1 MMKLLLMALATFLLL
16 QLSFSVTANS
26 QINIVTRHNSSILPP
41 NPTMQTQGF
50 QGVWQGTLDAGGTKL
65 RIVLT
70 VTKSDAGAY
79 AGKLDSLDQG
89 ATIPIDTITVNGDA
103 VRIEIKSPPIVYEGT
118 LNKERT
124 ELTGTFT
131 QGGQGFPLSF
141 KRSDQ
146 AAAVPPSAKDFEGS
160 WQGTLEAGAQKLRLV
175 VTVTKSGAGAY
186 AGKFDSLDQ
195 GSNIAIDTITVN
207 GDAVRFEIKSAAIVY
222 EGTLNKERTELTGT
236 FSQSDQKFPLTLKR
250 GDQAAATP
258 TATPTPKPKPDYSAP
273 ADAPYIA
280 EEVLVKTPAGHT
292 LAGTLTLPKSAS
304 RTKPVSAIVTVTG
317 SGPQDRDENIGL
329 PGFLP
334 FRQIADSLARR
345 GIAVLR
351 MDDRGTGASGGTF
364 KGSTS
369 ADFAEDIRAGL
380 AYLRT
385 RPEIRGDRLGVLGH
399 SEGAIIAPMVAE
411 KEPTLR
417 GIVLLAGIAQAG
429 RTALYFQLKNGI
441 EHNTKLTPEMRA
453 SQIAEIDKR
462 IDAMMAADPWMK
474 FFLSYEP
481 APTMRRVKTPV
492 LILTG
497 SRDQQAVPAE
507 VALQEAA
514 FKEGG
519 NKDVTA
525 RVLPDLNHLFVQ
537 DTDGFP
543 QNYAK
548 LPAPIMV
555 RADVLEM
562 IGDWLAKRLR

>member
-1 MMKLLLMALATFLLL
+1 MLLFVLGLSCQVFGQTPAKDLAG
-16 QLSFSVTANS
+16 SW
-26 QINIVTRHNSSILPP
+26 H
-41 NPTMQTQGF
+41 
-50 QGVWQGTLDAGGTKL
+50 GTLEAGGQKL
-65 RIVLT
+65 RVVVT
-70 VTKSDAGAY
+70 VTKSDAGTY
-79 AGKLDSLDQG
+79 AGKLDSVDQG

-103 VRIEIKSPPIVYEGT
+103 VRLEIKSPAIVIEGTLNKERTELTGTFTQSDQKFPITFKRSEQAAAAPPPAPSKDFAGSWHGTLEASGQKLRLVVTVTKSDAGTYAGKFDSVDQGASIPIDTITVNGDAVRVEIKSAAILYEGT

-131 QGGQGFPLSF
+131 QG
-141 KRSDQ
+141 
-146 AAAVPPSAKDFEGS
+146 E
-160 WQGTLEAGAQKLRLV
+160 
-175 VTVTKSGAGAY
+175 
-186 AGKFDSLDQ
+186 
-195 GSNIAIDTITVN
+195 
-207 GDAVRFEIKSAAIVY
+207 
-222 EGTLNKERTELTGT
+222 
-236 FSQSDQKFPLTLKR
+236 QKFPLTFKR
-250 GDQAAATP
+250 GEPAAVTSP
-258 TATPTPKPKPDYSAP
+258 PPKRDYSAP
-273 ADAPYIA
+273 ADAPYTA
-280 EEVLVKTPAGHT
+280 EEVVVKTPAGHT
-292 LAGTLTLPKSAS
+292 LAGTLTLPRTAS

-334 FRQIADSLARR
+334 FRQLADALARR

-369 ADFAEDIRAGL
+369 ADFAEDVRAGL

-385 RPEIRGDRLGVLGH
+385 RPEIRADRLGVLGH

-417 GIVLLAGIAQAG
+417 AIVLLAGIARPG
-429 RTALYFQLKNGI
+429 RTALHFQLKNGI
-441 EHNTKLTPEMRA
+441 ERNTKLTPEMRT

-474 FFLSYEP
+474 FFLTHDP

-497 SRDQQAVPAE
+497 SRDQQAVPEE
-507 VALQEAA
+507 VVLMEAA

-525 RVLPDLNHLFVQ
+525 RVMPDVNHLFVQ

-543 QNYAK
+543 GNYAK
-548 LPAPIMV
+548 LPAPVMM
-555 RADVLEM
+555 RSDVVEM
-562 IGDWLAKRLR
+562 ITDWLAERLR

>member
-1 MMKLLLMALATFLLL
+1 MKNTLLMLLFLLGL
-16 QLSFSVTANS
+16 ACQVFGQT
-26 QINIVTRHNSSILPP
+26 
-41 NPTMQTQGF
+41 PTKGF
-50 QGVWQGTLDAGGTKL
+50 EGSWQGTLEAGGTKL
-65 RIVLT
+65 RVALI
-70 VTKSDAGAY
+70 VTKSDAGTY
-79 AGKLDSLDQG
+79 AGKLDSIDQG

-103 VRIEIKSPPIVYEGT
+103 VRVEIKSPAIVFEGT
-118 LNKERT
+118 LNQERT

-131 QGGQGFPLSF
+131 QGGQPFPLSF
-141 KRSDQ
+141 KRSEQ
-146 AAAVPPSAKDFEGS
+146 APVVPPTGKDFAGA
-160 WQGTLEAGAQKLRLV
+160 WQGTLEAAGTKLRLAL
-175 VTVTKSGAGAY
+175 TITKSDAGAY

-195 GSNIAIDTITVN
+195 GATLPIDIIKVD
-207 GDAVRFEIKSAAIVY
+207 GDAVHVEIKAPGIVFD
-222 EGTLNKERTELTGT
+222 GTLNKERTELSGT
-236 FSQSDQKFPLTLKR
+236 FTQADQKFPLTFKR
-250 GDQAAATP
+250 SEQPAAMP
-258 TATPTPKPKPDYSAP
+258 PPKPKPDYSAP
-273 ADAPYIA
+273 ADAPYTA
-280 EEVLVKTPAGHT
+280 EEVVVKTPAGHT

-329 PGFLP
+329 PGFRP
-334 FRQIADSLARR
+334 FRQLADALARR

-385 RPEIRGDRLGVLGH
+385 RPEIRADRLAVLGH

-417 GIVLLAGIAQAG
+417 AIVLLAGIAQPG
-429 RTALYFQLKNGI
+429 RTALHFQLKNGI
-441 EHNTKLTPEMRA
+441 EHNTKLTPEERN
-453 SQIAEIDKR
+453 SQIAEIPKK
-462 IDAMMAADPWMK
+462 IDALMAADPWMK
-474 FFLSYEP
+474 FFLTYDP
-481 APTMRRVKTPV
+481 ASTMRRVKTPV

-543 QNYAK
+543 GNYAK
-548 LPAPIMV
+548 LPPPLMM
-555 RADVLEM
+555 RDDVVGM
-562 IGDWLAKRLR
+562 IVDWLAQRLQ